1 MSLTP
6 ISTTNH
12 SDNSG
17 VTFVLEAMALDVSL
31 NQGIIIDS
39 IVDAKTLSAHA
50 ISILDIS
57 YSDISGVFQYYSDAI
72 DVSGAGGVDESG
84 NPVRPIDGISE
95 ATDWSFNHIYTNWFN
110 TGNGANKSAVNI
122 SDAVVDDNTK
132 IGPFSSPP
140 IKQDSVRHMAQSVFG
155 SYTAVDIFQNESE
168 LVSDVVTSDGSFN
181 TLIKELISD
190 ASGIDQAGHT
200 QADFA
205 GTGNF
210 AREII
215 RQILN
220 NSFGQPK
227 RIVADISRN
236 HYARI
241 AAGEED
247 SSGNPTFEGTGTL
260 DIPFMTGD
268 ILAIKVNYGY
278 PDTTSIVTGS
288 EVPNRSY
295 VVKLRI
301 TGDTP
306 YSHGA
311 SNTRS
316 LVDSNGVF
324 LI

>member
-1 MSLTP
+1 MSQT
-6 ISTTNH
+6 ISTSTH

-50 ISILDIS
+50 IATLDIS
-57 YSDISGVFQYYSDAI
+57 YGDISGVFQYYSDAI
-72 DVSGAGGVDESG
+72 DVSGAGGTDASG
-84 NPVRPIDGISE
+84 GRPIDGISE
-95 ATDWSFNHIYTNWFN
+95 ETDWSFNHIYTNWFN
-110 TGNGANKSAVNI
+110 TSNGANKSAVNI
-122 SDAVVDDNTK
+122 SDAIVADNTK

-140 IKQDSVRHMAQSVFG
+140 IKQDSVRHIAQSVFG
-155 SYTAVDIFQNESE
+155 SYTAVDIFQNENA
-168 LVSDVVTSDGSFN
+168 LVTDVVTSDGSFN
-181 TLIKELISD
+181 TLIKGLISD
-190 ASGIDQAGHT
+190 ASGIDQAGAS

-227 RIVADISRN
+227 RIVADLSRN
-236 HYARI
+236 HYARM

-247 SSGNPTFEGTGTL
+247 ASGNPTFNGTGTL

-295 VVKLRI
+295 VIKLRI
-301 TGDTP
+301 TGATP
-306 YSHGA
+306 YNAGG
-311 SNTRS
+311 TRA
-316 LVDSNGVF
+316 LVDSNGDF
-324 LI
+324 LV

>member
-6 ISTTNH
+6 ISTSNH

-72 DVSGAGGVDESG
+72 DVSGAGIGDSSD
-84 NPVRPIDGISE
+84 NRFIDGFSE

-110 TGNGANKSAVNI
+110 TSNGANKSAVNI

-155 SYTAVDIFQNESE
+155 SYTAVDIFQNEND

-190 ASGIDQAGHT
+190 ASGIDQAGAS

-247 SSGNPTFEGTGTL
+247 SSGNPTFEGTGIL
-260 DIPFMTGD
+260 DIPFMTND

-278 PDTTSIVTGS
+278 PDTNSIVTGS
-288 EVPNRSY
+288 AVPNRSY

-306 YSHGA
+306 YSA
-311 SNTRS
+311 SGSRAII
-316 LVDSNGVF
+316 DSNNVF

>member
-1 MSLTP
+1 MSQT
-6 ISTTNH
+6 ISTSTH

-50 ISILDIS
+50 IATLDIS
-57 YSDISGVFQYYSDAI
+57 YGDISGVFQYRSDAI
-72 DVSGAGGVDESG
+72 DISGAGGDDTSG
-84 NPVRPIDGISE
+84 NPVRSIDGISE
-95 ATDWSFNHIYTNWFN
+95 ETDWSFNHIYTNWFN
-110 TGNGANKSAVNI
+110 TSNGARRSAVNI
-122 SDAVVDDNTK
+122 SDAIVDDNTK

-140 IKQDSVRHMAQSVFG
+140 IKQDSVRHIAQSVFG
-155 SYTAVDIFQNESE
+155 SYTAVDIFQNENA
-168 LVSDVVTSDGSFN
+168 LVADVVTSDGSFN
-181 TLIKELISD
+181 TLIKGLISD
-190 ASGIDQAGHT
+190 ASGVDDGG
-200 QADFA
+200 DSGFL

-247 SSGNPTFEGTGTL
+247 ASGNPTFEGTGTL

-301 TGDTP
+301 TGATP
-306 YSHGA
+306 YSAGG
-311 SNTRS
+311 TRAII
-316 LVDSNGVF
+316 DSNNVY
-324 LI
+324 LV

>member
-31 NQGIIIDS
+31 NKGIIIDS

-57 YSDISGVFQYYSDAI
+57 YSDISGGFQYYSDAI
-72 DVSGAGGVDESG
+72 DVSGAGIGDSSD
-84 NPVRPIDGISE
+84 NRFIDGISE

-110 TGNGANKSAVNI
+110 TSNGANKSAVNI

-155 SYTAVDIFQNESE
+155 SYTAVDIFQNESD

-181 TLIKELISD
+181 TLIKGLISD
-190 ASGIDQAGHT
+190 ASGVDDGG
-200 QADFA
+200 DSGFL

-247 SSGNPTFEGTGTL
+247 SSGNPTFEGTGIL
-260 DIPFMTGD
+260 DIPFMTND